1 MNALMATLSGW
12 ASVVGV
18 FFLASL
24 ITQGI
29 TRENLAKLREQDS
42 PEMILVIIM
51 QVMAEPSLILLIG
64 LVGVV
69 IIIGAFLF
77 GESRR

>member
-51 QVMAEPSLILLIG
+51 QVMAQPGLILLIG
-64 LVGVV
+64 VVGVV
-69 IIIGAFLF
+69 VIIGAFLF

>member
-1 MNALMATLSGW
+1 MNALVATLSGW

-51 QVMAEPSLILLIG
+51 QVMAQPSLILLIG

-69 IIIGAFLF
+69 VIIGAFLF